1 MEIKSAASLRNY
13 VSISWISRTY
23 STGYPRALK
32 IFKQLQQEGIIDAS
46 LDNPNNNRGRKV
58 LVNPN
63 FKEED
68 DEDKR

>member
-1 MEIKSAASLRNY
+1 M
-13 VSISWISRTY
+13 SWISRTY

-32 IFKQLQQEGIIDAS
+32 IFKQLQQEGIIDGS

-68 DEDKR
+68 DEK